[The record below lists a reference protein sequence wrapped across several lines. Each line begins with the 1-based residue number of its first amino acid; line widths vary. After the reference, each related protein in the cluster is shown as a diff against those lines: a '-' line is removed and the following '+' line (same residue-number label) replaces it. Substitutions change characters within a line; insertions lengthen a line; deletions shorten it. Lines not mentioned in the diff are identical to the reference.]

1 MISWGTI
8 LYGAVLSGA
17 IAAAALLA
25 VGERRPSILIV
36 GTLATLIAPIAW
48 NAVLRATH
56 AREFFTDAPISLMP
70 ASWQDTGSGV
80 VTVALASLALATAV
94 PREPLRRAVLRI
106 AVVCGLVA
114 FLVDVYLY

>member
-8 LYGAVLSGA
+8 LYGAVLSGI

-25 VGERRPSILIV
+25 LGERRPAVLSTAVAATIL
-36 GTLATLIAPIAW
+36 APIGW

-56 AREFFTDAPISLMP
+56 AREFFTDAPISVMP

-80 VTVALASLALATAV
+80 VTIALASLLLAVPV
-94 PREPLRRAVLRI
+94 PREPLRRAVLRTV
-106 AVVCGLVA
+106 VVCGVVA